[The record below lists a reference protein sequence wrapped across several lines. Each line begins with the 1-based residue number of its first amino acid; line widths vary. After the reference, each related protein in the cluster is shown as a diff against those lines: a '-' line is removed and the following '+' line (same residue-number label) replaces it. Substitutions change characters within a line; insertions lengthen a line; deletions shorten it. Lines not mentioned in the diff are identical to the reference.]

1 MMAALAKAL
10 SRSTGVDVDD
20 AEGLKT
26 ILIFCGAGLLLSLA
40 AAMTY
45 GLNLATDLF

>member
-1 MMAALAKAL
+1 MMAALVKVL
-10 SRSTGVDVDD
+10 SRSTGLDVD

-26 ILIFCGAGLLLSLA
+26 ILIFCGAGLLLSRV

-45 GLNLATDLF
+45 GLNLAADLF